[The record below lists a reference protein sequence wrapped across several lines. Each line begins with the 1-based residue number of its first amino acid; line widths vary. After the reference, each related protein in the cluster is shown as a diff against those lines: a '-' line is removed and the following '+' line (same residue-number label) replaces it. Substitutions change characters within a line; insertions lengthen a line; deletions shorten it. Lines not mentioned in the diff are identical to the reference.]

1 MAQFKIWLLIFIS
14 TTLAYFGSL
23 RYGFSQDD
31 YFFLFISK
39 AGSVGEVL
47 QFFSPWHQQGFPF
60 FRPLGTQLYYFL
72 FNQNP
77 FSMHVFMLLLQSFNG
92 YLVYKLVSKL
102 FKDNHLTSIMIGILY
117 AISSVH
123 FLSLFYIA
131 ATQQLLAATFGLL
144 SLNAFA
150 SKKYLSAALYL
161 VPGILSKESALVVPG
176 IATLIYLYDS
186 GKLSFLWIKKY
197 LFAILPYIVVIALY
211 LGLRLF
217 AGIHIQSE
225 YQPVFG
231 PSLISTIRWYILF
244 GFGAPEE
251 LLRYGL
257 SGMSIR
263 LGQFI
268 TDFGYLG
275 LVSVVSTGIGCLYF
289 VYRVVTSLFYRD
301 WGSKKQTLILLTWF
315 ILGII
320 LIIWYP
326 DHRYPHY
333 LDLSLIP
340 LLYLVIGNTSSKLKY
355 FIFSTLVVASI
366 SSIMLSTGS
375 HWTTGRA
382 KIVESALHVYDW
394 EAICAKENVA
404 FVGEGSKPL
413 ELSYALSLGN
423 GPRVIC
429 NNSSLGVYYLTAEAL
444 AKEVEGDTMPED
456 VFIVDIKDLTK

>member
-1 MAQFKIWLLIFIS
+1 MAQFKIWLLIFIATS
-14 TTLAYFGSL
+14 LAYFGSL
-23 RYGFSQDD
+23 KYGFSQDD

-39 AGSVGEVL
+39 AESIGEVL

-77 FSMHVFMLLLQSFNG
+77 FFMHIFMLLLQSLNG

-102 FKDNHLTSIMIGILY
+102 FKESHLTSTMIGILY

-131 ATQQLLAATFGLL
+131 ATQQLLSATFGLL
-144 SLNAFA
+144 SLNAFV
-150 SKKYLSAALYL
+150 SKKYLHSALYL
-161 VPGILSKESALVVPG
+161 IPGILSKESALVVPG
-176 IATLIYLYDS
+176 IASLIYLYDS
-186 GKLSFLWIKKY
+186 SKLSFSWIKKY
-197 LFAILPYIVVIALY
+197 LLAILPYVVVIALY
-211 LGLRLF
+211 LGLRLS

-231 PSLISTIRWYILF
+231 PSLLSTIRWYLLF
-244 GFGAPEE
+244 GYGAPED

-263 LGQFI
+263 LGQFV

-275 LVSVVSTGIGCLYF
+275 WISLISTGIGFTYF
-289 VYRVVTSLFYRD
+289 VIRVLSSLIKGD
-301 WGSKKQTLILLTWF
+301 WSSKKKTLILLSWF

-320 LIIWYP
+320 LIVWYP

-340 LLYLVIGNTSSKLKY
+340 LLYLVIGGTPTKLKY
-355 FIFSTLVVASI
+355 FIFSVLVVASF
-366 SSIMLSTGS
+366 SSIMLSVGS

-382 KIVESALHVYDW
+382 KIVESALSAYAWGD
-394 EAICAKENVA
+394 ICSKDNIA
-404 FVGEGSKPL
+404 FVGEGTKPL

-429 NNSSLGVYYLTAEAL
+429 DKSSLSVYYLTAEAL

-456 VFIVDIKDLTK
+456 VFIIDIGDLTK